1 MMGSVIQYC
10 NTDLELMSSHDL
22 TALAAALT
30 ARGVEPLHGVSRI
43 DDDSWQAWFETM
55 PTFHT
60 EPEPNIAAMLDA
72 VESLPPE
79 LRADWDGCTS
89 RIFNLGYDCGD
100 EPWAFNRSLSA
111 GLLARITAAGASLT
125 ITLYPNRDDDPTQV
139 ESSSEED
146 QSEI

>member
-30 ARGVEPLHGVSRI
+30 LRGVEPLHGVSRI
-43 DDDSWQAWFETM
+43 DDTSWQTWFETM

-79 LRADWDGCTS
+79 LRADWDGCTT

-100 EPWAFNRSLSA
+100 EPWAFNQSLSA
-111 GLLARITAAGASLT
+111 GLLARIAAAGASLT
-125 ITLYPNRDDDPTQV
+125 ITLYPHREDPPHV
-139 ESSSEED
+139 ESGTDED
-146 QSEI
+146 HSEI